1 MVVIGRSEWE
11 SPDKL
16 GGEVSKG
23 AGVEVKRCRE
33 NAGWMLKM
41 VGEEE
46 SASEICKDIEDRSSW
61 GITAETLNEVLR
73 KESRRRKEQCSP
85 NWMGIRRFG
94 ERKLSIKPRRMNQG
108 SVYGGLQLML

>member
-61 GITAETLNEVLR
+61 GITAETLNEVEKGKQTKKR
-73 KESRRRKEQCSP
+73 T
-85 NWMGIRRFG
+85 
-94 ERKLSIKPRRMNQG
+94 
-108 SVYGGLQLML
+108 MLT